1 MKPSLDGR
9 KLTAAARAALEADDT
24 ARLRQIRRKPFI
36 LHATAATIHTLCDE
50 ALEDYPTEGDTHLL
64 VVGDSGMGKSK
75 ILKRFAAIHGC
86 PEDGKLTAANVPVL
100 YISCSITASAKGF
113 LGRIFERTN
122 APYSASASAEVLYPL
137 ALRLLRRI
145 GVKLLIV
152 DEVHHV
158 LAGPKDRQLEM
169 LSVLKLLGNDLGI
182 TIVASGI
189 DTALRAVQLD
199 PQMARRFDPIAL
211 NHWQFGDA
219 TAGFLNSIEAT
230 LPLQHASDL
239 SEEPLMRWIL
249 AESEGLTGD
258 IVRIARRAAVTAIK
272 TNEERITLKT
282 LKSLEWIRPSRRLAE
297 SQAALKAG
305 RQVLG

>member
-1 MKPSLDGR
+1 M
-9 KLTAAARAALEADDT
+9 
-24 ARLRQIRRKPFI
+24 
-36 LHATAATIHTLCDE
+36 
-50 ALEDYPTEGDTHLL
+50 
-64 VVGDSGMGKSK
+64 
-75 ILKRFAAIHGC
+75 
-86 PEDGKLTAANVPVL
+86 
-100 YISCSITASAKGF
+100 
-113 LGRIFERTN
+113 
-122 APYSASASAEVLYPL
+122 LYPL

-211 NHWQFGDA
+211 NHWQFADA

-272 TNEERITLKT
+272 TKEERITLKT
-282 LKSLEWIRPSRRLAE
+282 LKSLGWIRPSRRLAE